1 MENPIITYPTSK
13 ATRKLIIEFLNE
25 IKVKYELNDSVELKN
40 FLELEKGRKEFQ
52 NGITKKMSL
61 TDVEDFLQL

>member
-1 MENPIITYPTSK
+1 MENPIITYPTNK

-40 FLELEKGRKEFQ
+40 FLELEKGREEFQ